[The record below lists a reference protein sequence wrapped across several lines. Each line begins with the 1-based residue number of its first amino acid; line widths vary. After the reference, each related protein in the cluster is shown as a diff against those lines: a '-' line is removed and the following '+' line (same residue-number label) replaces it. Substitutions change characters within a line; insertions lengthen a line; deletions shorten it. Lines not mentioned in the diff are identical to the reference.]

1 MRSWELD
8 DTNRVKLVDE
18 PEGLQALA
26 HPVRVQVLEA
36 LRSPTSAATVA
47 RQVGQPRQNV
57 NYHVK
62 ELERAGLVRRVGE
75 RRRGNFIE
83 GLYQAVAST
92 FIVSPRAA
100 WGDPRRIEAMKDQF
114 TLERLVRLGERLE
127 RDAAVLLDRA
137 AFENEEIA
145 SASVEAEVAFASEAD
160 RAAFLEEYLAAVG
173 PLFSKYGRRQG
184 DPYRVALAV
193 YPEPGGGHVEEEAT

>member
-1 MRSWELD
+1 LD
-8 DTNRVKLVDE
+8 SQVKLIED
-18 PEGLQALA
+18 PEALQALA

-36 LRSPTSAATVA
+36 LRSPSSAATVA

-75 RRRGNFIE
+75 RRKGNFIE

-92 FIVSPRAA
+92 FVVSPRAA
-100 WGDPRRIEAMKDQF
+100 WGDPRRLQTMQEQF
-114 TLERLVRLGERLE
+114 SLARLVNVGERLQ

-137 AFENEEIA
+137 AFEGDQIA
-145 SASVEAEVAFASEAD
+145 SVSVEAEVRFAGEAD
-160 RAAFLEEYLAAVG
+160 RAAFLEEYLVAVG
-173 PLFSKYGRRQG
+173 PLFRKYGRRRG
-184 DPYRVALAV
+184 VPYRVALTA
-193 YPEPGGGHVEEEAT
+193 YPDPQETETRKGDAT